1 MYLPKK
7 TYWYDQ
13 YGYTTVKEHMPES
26 HLAYEHNRAQNA
38 ATLIDRA
45 QRVGPFTWWA
55 VENILQRTNFPPAGL
70 RKVQWCAV
78 VKNLWLRSSWVGSC
92 LDEGRERQGRI
103 QVACEH
109 P

>member
-38 ATLIDRA
+38 ATLIERA
-45 QRVGPFTWWA
+45 QRVGPFTRWA
-55 VENILQRTNFPPAGL
+55 VENILQRTSFPQQAYRRCNGVLLL
-70 RKVQWCAV
+70 RTYTPVRDEISFK
-78 VKNLWLRSSWVGSC
+78 KFGNLNYFSYLCR
-92 LDEGRERQGRI
+92 
-103 QVACEH
+103 
-109 P
+109 

>member
-38 ATLIDRA
+38 ATLIDRV
-45 QRVGPFTWWA
+45 QRVSPFTRWA
-55 VENILQRTNFPPAGL
+55 VENILQRTSFPQQAYRRCNGVLLL
-70 RKVQWCAV
+70 RTYGYDR
-78 VKNLWLRSSWVGSC
+78 LGSAAA
-92 LDEGRERQGRI
+92 LMKAEKGKAAYR
-103 QVACEH
+103 
-109 P
+109 